1 MQISSHYASFSAGS
15 RALLPHGDNVDDG
28 GGGDTA
34 NDSGDDIVDDGGG
47 GGDGDGSV
55 TGRRWVPD
63 SWFSSASILIPKQP
77 QLTGGRGPT
86 RAPGRKGHKHHRPSG
101 PT

>member
-1 MQISSHYASFSAGS
+1 MQISPHYASFSAESG
-15 RALLPHGDNVDDG
+15 ALLPHGDNVDG
-28 GGGDTA
+28 GGGCDTDH
-34 NDSGDDIVDDGGG
+34 DSGDDIVGDGGG
-47 GGDGDGSV
+47 TGDGDGSV
-55 TGRRWVPD
+55 TGRQWVPD

-77 QLTGGRGPT
+77 QVTGGRGPT